1 MIKSE
6 APILASLHD
15 CISGS
20 DLIRSVHTNLDDSL
34 HKLPSLLRG
43 YTGYIEPWI
52 EYHED
57 ALIFLRCNLEKY
69 DAIFLNFVIDVISEH
84 SEVIKILETIN
95 KQLSPEGRVII
106 MYTPYEIFSL
116 RWLFYRLRSLDVK
129 GWHDKYRFQRMYYNS
144 NEFLK
149 IVDSCGFR
157 VVGMIKPR
165 FCHLFG
171 DTLNKYLQILPVI
184 FHSLIVLAVEKK

>member
-1 MIKSE
+1 MILDYGCGYGGWTKKLKE
-6 APILASLHD
+6 MYP
-15 CISGS
+15 GS
-20 DLIRSVHTNLDDSL
+20 SIAVFDIDSL
-34 HKLPSLLRG
+34 AMESTRNRLNIYSEFSH
-43 YTGYIEPWI
+43 
-52 EYHED
+52 
-57 ALIFLRCNLEKY
+57 NEKY

-95 KQLSPEGRVII
+95 NQLSPEGRAII

-116 RWLFYRLRSLDVK
+116 RWIFYRFRSLDVK

-157 VVGMIKPR
+157 SR
-165 FCHLFG
+165 
-171 DTLNKYLQILPVI
+171 
-184 FHSLIVLAVEKK
+184 